1 MALFSGFVLAGTGAG
16 PLVGSAFMETLGQT
30 TLAWKWTFWH
40 QVMLDGM
47 LFISCIFLFKESP
60 ASVLLSK
67 KAKKLNQ
74 WYEELEANGVFGMY
88 LLGSSMP
95 VPARSASSSDT
106 CLSSGANDLEQ
117 DFVTASVK

>member
-1 MALFSGFVLAGTGAG
+1 M
-16 PLVGSAFMETLGQT
+16 
-30 TLAWKWTFWH
+30 
-40 QVMLDGM
+40 DGM
-47 LFISCIFLFKESP
+47 LFISFIFLFKEIR

-95 VPARSASSSDT
+95 IAARSASSSDT

-117 DFVTASVK
+117 DSVTASVKRGSLLRIRWVVEEDENRPSVLQMMATL